1 LKSDVRGRLPDIRAI
16 ASSSAVAVAG
26 VAVTGCVLAAQL
38 GGIAVAASDGP
49 QLRRQLLEGPHAA
62 AATTQRALC
71 AFPAGARATET
82 LGLDARAR
90 AAIPI
95 RHVVVVMQ
103 ENRSFDH
110 YFGRLAQAGQ
120 PDAEGFPETFSNPDR
135 AGQPVFPHR
144 LPTTCVADDPPH
156 QWDAMYQHWNQ
167 GRMDGFVRI
176 AAGAGTDGH
185 HAMGYHDESQ
195 LPFYHWLGRTFAIS
209 DRHFSSALSGT
220 WHNRQFA
227 YAATARYRGRT
238 GMLDDVPTIFDALDT
253 AGVSWGVFTAEGVRQ
268 DCLGWKRDHRGVFD
282 FATFL
287 GHLRAG
293 TLPAVSFVD
302 PAEADEHPPA
312 DVQKGE
318 AWTREIYQ
326 AAVKSPL
333 WSKLAVFFTYDEGG
347 GFFDHVP
354 PPTACAPS
362 PQLAMFTRLGIRVP
376 LVLISPWARPRF
388 VSHRPTE
395 HTAMLRFIQLL
406 FDLPALTMRDA
417 NADALLDLFDFR
429 APRLLRPGRAPEA
442 GQGGCPNTGE
452 QTASGEA
459 ERR

>member
-1 LKSDVRGRLPDIRAI
+1 
-16 ASSSAVAVAG
+16 
-26 VAVTGCVLAAQL
+26 
-38 GGIAVAASDGP
+38 
-49 QLRRQLLEGPHAA
+49 
-62 AATTQRALC
+62 
-71 AFPAGARATET
+71 
-82 LGLDARAR
+82 
-90 AAIPI
+90 
-95 RHVVVVMQ
+95 
-103 ENRSFDH
+103 
-110 YFGRLAQAGQ
+110 
-120 PDAEGFPETFSNPDR
+120 
-135 AGQPVFPHR
+135 
-144 LPTTCVADDPPH
+144 
-156 QWDAMYQHWNQ
+156 
-167 GRMDGFVRI
+167 
-176 AAGAGTDGH
+176 
-185 HAMGYHDESQ
+185 MGYYDESQ
-195 LPFYHWLGRTFAIS
+195 LPFYHWLARTFALS
-209 DRHFSSALSGT
+209 DRHFSSVLSGT

-227 YAATARYRGRT
+227 YAASARYRGRT
-238 GMLDDVPTIFDALDT
+238 GMLDDEPTIFDALDR

-333 WSKLAVFFTYDEGG
+333 WSKLALFFTYDEGG

-354 PPTACAPS
+354 PPTACAPA
-362 PQLAMFTRLGIRVP
+362 PRLAMFTRLGIRVP

-395 HTAMLRFIQLL
+395 HTALLRFIELL
-406 FDLPALTMRDA
+406 HDLPALTMRDA
-417 NADALLDLFDFR
+417 NADALLELFDFR

-442 GQGGCPNTGE
+442 GRGGCPRVGE
-452 QTASGEA
+452 TTASD
-459 ERR
+459 